1 MDERWF
7 SACLIMLEA
16 IAQWS
21 IMSLALTG
29 IGQLIRSLT
38 KFNPVSSPLFTMW
51 LGLGGL
57 LMLSYVV
64 HWFAGLATIPVVIA
78 LGLATLTPLI
88 KCLKR
93 QVIKKF
99 IDTAIS
105 NRLPI
110 ALMISAIAWF
120 ANKTIGSTENYDS
133 YLYHLSLIDYF
144 ANSRLIPG
152 IANLDTRLGFQSSI
166 YNIAALFQ
174 GGFWG
179 PQGYRLANGFIV
191 LLLIAESV
199 TRFTQIKSRSP
210 LPSDLIIIFGTPLL
224 LGQITPNAENWI
236 TSPSPDTAGAVLLLV
251 AFAYSFDAFQT
262 KKINNYS
269 SALFL
274 CAIAVTFR
282 PLAIFILIFLTLAF
296 FTVIKNKEVSFAQ
309 AIPIIAFSGLFLI
322 SFLIH
327 NWITTGYFVYP
338 TSLSIGNPSW
348 KIPIELMISDQ
359 KWVESWAK
367 APGLQPDEVLGN
379 WNWFRPWLSANF
391 RNFQSYLEVFVFG
404 LLLTL
409 MQTNKTSEKR
419 WIPLRSSLFSLTALT
434 VSGCFWLIRIP
445 DQRFGWAIFIAL
457 AIFPL
462 SAEIMRQENSST
474 FAFKASRLF
483 LGVSVVLLII
493 NCSIGSARPR
503 LPIKHA
509 ARGFVEWIPQTQFVT
524 LPNGERFV
532 TPAETDQCGRV
543 LLCTK
548 LIKSD
553 ISPYKVLG
561 RTGYKND

>member
-7 SACLIMLEA
+7 SVWSIMLEA

-21 IMSLALTG
+21 IMALALMG
-29 IGQLIRSLT
+29 IGLLIQGLT
-38 KFNPVSSPLFTMW
+38 KFDPDSSPFFTMW

-64 HWFAGLATIPVVIA
+64 HWFTGLATLPVTIA
-78 LGLATLTPLI
+78 LGLGTLTPII
-88 KCLKR
+88 KYFR
-93 QVIKKF
+93 RHVIKKF
-99 IDTAIS
+99 IDTAKS
-105 NRLPI
+105 NPI
-110 ALMISAIAWF
+110 PTALMISAIAWF

-144 ANSRLIPG
+144 ADSRLIPG
-152 IANLDTRLGFQSSI
+152 IANLDTRLGLQSSI

-174 GGFWG
+174 GGLWG
-179 PQGYRLANGFIV
+179 TQGYRLANGLIV

-199 TRFTQIKSRSP
+199 TRFVQIKSRSP
-210 LPSDLIIIFGTPLL
+210 LPSDLILIFGTPLL
-224 LGQITPNAENWI
+224 LRQITPNAENWI
-236 TSPSPDTAGAVLLLV
+236 TSPSPDTAGAVLFLV

-262 KKINNYS
+262 QKINDYS
-269 SALFL
+269 NALII
-274 CAIAVTFR
+274 CAIAITFR

-296 FTVIKNKEVSFAQ
+296 FAVIKKKEVPFTR
-309 AIPIIAFSGLFLI
+309 AIPVVIFSGLFQV

-348 KIPIELMISDQ
+348 KIPIELMRSDQ
-359 KWVESWAK
+359 QWVESWAK
-367 APGLQPDEVLGN
+367 APGLQPSEVLGN
-379 WNWFRPWLSANF
+379 WNWFKPWLSANF
-391 RNFQSYLEVFVFG
+391 RNFQPYLEVFVFG
-404 LLLTL
+404 LLLKL
-409 MQTNKTSEKR
+409 LQTNINTEKR
-419 WIPLRSSLFSLTALT
+419 WIPSRSSIFSLTALT
-434 VSGCFWLIRIP
+434 VSGFFWLIRIP
-445 DQRFGWAIFIAL
+445 DQRFGWPILIAL
-457 AIFPL
+457 AVYPL
-462 SAEIMRQENSST
+462 SAEIMRQGRLST
-474 FAFKASRLF
+474 FEFKASRLF
-483 LGVSVVLLII
+483 LAVSVVLLVI

-509 ARGFVEWIPQTQFVT
+509 ERGFIEWIPQTQSVT

-548 LIKSD
+548 FIKSD
-553 ISPYKVLG
+553 IGPYKVLG
-561 RTGYKND
+561 RTGYRNH